1 MATVEIR
8 DLCLQGIVGVHEAE
22 RLYKQEIIVNIS
34 FNYDS
39 SHAALSDKLED
50 AVDYQALKD
59 RVASLV
65 ESSKFLLLERLA
77 SEILREVMS
86 ESRIDRATVSVE
98 KPAALPPARSVSLK
112 VCAVRSQKEA

>member
-8 DLCLQGIVGVHEAE
+8 DLCLQGIVGVHDHE
-22 RLYKQEIIVNIS
+22 RRQKQEIIVNIS

-39 SHAALSDKLED
+39 SRAALTDELKD

-59 RVASLV
+59 RVVGLV
-65 ESSKFLLLERLA
+65 ESSQFVLLEKLA
-77 SEILREVMS
+77 NEILREVMS